1 MAEIIKQIQ
10 ATNGSKYDID
20 AKYWD
25 GHQFSEITNLVHGVV
40 DTYVIPAQ
48 TGTSAT
54 SDYKAIVE
62 STAAQVTT
70 TKDKLGALTGVPA
83 ADWDKFGVGDI
94 VLMGATSDGKVN
106 FDRWISSVDDSGNV
120 TLDVLETQV
129 ATHHHTFPS
138 HTISNTSAKVLTD
151 VTIKTTT
158 TNNVA
163 YAGSDVTVLQGTAG
177 DYVTSVDHDNNGKHS
192 LTLATGTSTSGH
204 GHKHTVTVSNHNHTV
219 KFTPTTIVS
228 QSINAY
234 TSLTTGDYT
243 PHKHA
248 TAVTAAGAATNSASF
263 KYVNGGSTDTFLKGV
278 TDASTASNTGEN
290 SKGVSTGNNTTG
302 LSTST
307 QASTDTIGDVVKTTS
322 AGAHTH
328 SVSATTTE
336 DAIKTVSLAG
346 NVTTSVKF
354 SYTAP
359 TVAGN
364 VTTSAKLNYTAPTV
378 ATNVTTSAKLNYT
391 APTVAANVVT
401 SVTTANKT
409 VVTGVALSDTT
420 TFVNTATVTNGV
432 LSFGTASVT
441 VSAST
446 TSVKAVSTITSAT
459 QSAGS
464 ASLTTTSATQS
475 AGSASLTTTSTT
487 QSAGSAS
494 LTYTSATQ
502 TYTSG
507 KLTATCTTGSNGAH
521 QHGFSH
527 THAIPAHNHSIEKH
541 THTYYKT
548 VGGST
553 GSAYISLTSA
563 NHTPH
568 THEASVTAAGSTS
581 NDTKITYVK
590 SGTSTAVVRNLLST
604 EYSCTVGST
613 QPGAT
618 VSNTYMSISG
628 TITFPGLTVGK
639 KALSTTTVKPAVDSG
654 EKPAMSLTLTSVSV
668 VKTLTS
674 TQTTGNTSTN
684 VGGSPA

>member
-10 ATNGSKYDID
+10 ATNGTKYDID

-40 DTYVIPAQ
+40 DTYVIPTQ

-62 STAAQVTT
+62 SSAAQVTT
-70 TKDKLGALTGVPA
+70 TTSKLGVLTGVPA
-83 ADWDKFGVGDI
+83 ASWDKFGVGDI
-94 VLMGATSDGKVN
+94 VLMGATSDGKLN
-106 FDRWISSVDDSGNV
+106 FDRWISSVDASGNI

-129 ATHHHTFPS
+129 ATHYHTFPT
-138 HTISNTSAKVLTD
+138 HTLSTTSANVLTS
-151 VTIKTTT
+151 VKINKTTT
-158 TNNVA
+158 SNVA
-163 YAGSDVTVLQGTAG
+163 YAGADVSVLQGEAG
-177 DYVTSVDHDNNGKHS
+177 DYVTSVEHDNSGKHS
-192 LTLATGTSTSGH
+192 LSLATGTSTSGY

-228 QSINAY
+228 QSIDAY
-234 TSLTTGDYT
+234 TSLTTDNYT
-243 PHKHA
+243 PHKHSA
-248 TAVTAAGAATNSASF
+248 AVTAAGVDTNSASF
-263 KYVNGGSTDTFLKGV
+263 KYVTGGSTDIFLKGV

-290 SKGVSTGNNTTG
+290 SKGVSTGNNTAG
-302 LSTST
+302 LTTST

-346 NVTTSVKF
+346 NVTTSVKLNYTAPTVQGNVTTSVKF
-354 SYTAP
+354 DYTAP
-359 TVAGN
+359 TVAG
-364 VTTSAKLNYTAPTV
+364 
-378 ATNVTTSAKLNYT
+378 
-391 APTVAANVVT
+391 NVVT

-409 VVTGVALSDTT
+409 VVTDVALSDTT

-441 VSAST
+441 VSKNT
-446 TSVKAVSTITSAT
+446 TTVKEVSTI
-459 QSAGS
+459 
-464 ASLTTTSATQS
+464 
-475 AGSASLTTTSTT
+475 TSTT

-494 LTYTSATQ
+494 LSFTSGTQSAGSASLSFTSATQ
-502 TYTSG
+502 TFTSG
-507 KLTATCTTGSNGAH
+507 KLTAKCTTDSNGAH

-527 THAIPAHNHSIEKH
+527 THAIPAHNHSVEKH

-548 VGGST
+548 VGGLT

-568 THEASVTAAGSTS
+568 THGSSVTAAGTTS
-581 NDTKITYVK
+581 DDTKITYVK
-590 SGTSTAVVRNLLST
+590 SGTTTAVVQSLLST
-604 EYSCTVGST
+604 EHSCTVGDT

-618 VSNTYMSISG
+618 VTTTYMSISG

-654 EKPAMSLTLTSVSV
+654 EKPAMTITTSNVSV
-668 VKTLTS
+668 V
-674 TQTTGNTSTN
+674 QTATFNTATGNTSTN
-684 VGGSPA
+684 KGGSPA

>member
-1 MAEIIKQIQ
+1 MADLIKQIR
-10 ATNGSKYDID
+10 TSDGELHDIN

-62 STAAQVTT
+62 SSAAQVTT
-70 TKDKLGALTGVPA
+70 TTAKLGALTGTPA
-83 ADWDKFGVGDI
+83 ASWDKFGVGDI
-94 VLMGATSDGKVN
+94 VLVGATSDGKIN
-106 FDRWISSVDDSGNV
+106 FDRWISNVDDSGNV

-129 ATHHHTFPS
+129 ATHHHTY
-138 HTISNTSAKVLTD
+138 TTYTTTSANVLTS
-151 VTIKTTT
+151 VKINKTT

-163 YAGSDVTVLQGTAG
+163 YAGADVAVLQGEAG
-177 DYVTSVDHDNNGKHS
+177 DYVTSVTHDSAGKHTLS
-192 LTLATGTSTSGH
+192 LATGTSTSGH

-228 QSINAY
+228 ESINAY

-243 PHKHA
+243 PHKHSA
-248 TAVTAAGAATNSASF
+248 AVTAAGAATNSASF
-263 KYVNGGSTDTFLKGV
+263 KYVNGGSTDTFLKSV
-278 TDASTASNTGEN
+278 TDASTTTNTGN
-290 SKGVSTGNNTTG
+290 NTAGLSTGNNIAG

-322 AGAHTH
+322 AGGHTH
-328 SVSATTTE
+328 SVSATTTAN
-336 DAIKTVSLAG
+336 AITGVTLAPNVTTSVKFSYTAPTVQG

-359 TVAGN
+359 TVQGTVVKSVSYTSTKA
-364 VTTSAKLNYTAPTV
+364 VSSVALTDTTS
-378 ATNVTTSAKLNYT
+378 
-391 APTVAANVVT
+391 
-401 SVTTANKT
+401 
-409 VVTGVALSDTT
+409 
-420 TFVNTATVTNGV
+420 FVNTATVDASGI
-432 LSFGTASVT
+432 LSFGKASVGVSYSTKT
-441 VSAST
+441 VAST
-446 TSVKAVSTITSAT
+446 VTGSTGT

-464 ASLTTTSATQS
+464 ASLTYTS
-475 AGSASLTTTSTT
+475 GT

-507 KLTATCTTGSNGAH
+507 KLTATCTTGDAGAH

-527 THAIPAHNHSIEKH
+527 THAIPAHSHSIAAH
-541 THTYYKT
+541 NHTYYKT
-548 VGGST
+548 VAGTT
-553 GSAYISLTSA
+553 GAAYTSLTSA
-563 NHTPH
+563 NHIPH
-568 THEASVTAAGSTS
+568 THAASVIAAGSTS

-590 SGTSTAVVRNLLST
+590 SGTSTAVVQSLLST
-604 EYSCTVGST
+604 EHSCTVGNT
-613 QPGAT
+613 QPNAT
-618 VSNTYMSISG
+618 VSTTYMSISG

-639 KALSTTTVKPAVDSG
+639 KALTTTNVKPAVDSG
-654 EKPAMSLTLTSVSV
+654 EKPAMSITTTNVSV
-668 VKTLTS
+668 VKTIAAS
-674 TQTTGNTSTN
+674 TGKTSTN